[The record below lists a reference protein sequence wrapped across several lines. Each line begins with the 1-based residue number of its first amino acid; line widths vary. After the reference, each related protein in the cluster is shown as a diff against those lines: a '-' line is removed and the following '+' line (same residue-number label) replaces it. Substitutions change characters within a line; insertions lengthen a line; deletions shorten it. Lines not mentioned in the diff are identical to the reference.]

1 MTWKTFF
8 KNCRKF
14 QGFQENIKKT
24 RSPWQLKRSCAEA
37 PPWSQQPVS
46 FSSHK
51 YCESRDK
58 DFSKSHM
65 TSCWPHEQRAM
76 WLEEWESFIVS
87 HHPTE
92 FAVNRHFVRRDIMA
106 LVCHVILQVHVIKGL
121 CDYLGGNSSFKFCS
135 WL

>member
-1 MTWKTFF
+1 
-8 KNCRKF
+8 
-14 QGFQENIKKT
+14 
-24 RSPWQLKRSCAEA
+24 
-37 PPWSQQPVS
+37 
-46 FSSHK
+46 
-51 YCESRDK
+51 
-58 DFSKSHM
+58 M

-121 CDYLGGNSSFKFCS
+121 CDYLGGAPHRKFCS